1 MDPYFQDLVPVIH
14 NQSEYIQ
21 HLEAQV
27 KFCKVYSHV
36 YHFWNFFL
44 ILLCFFIYFP
54 FLCALLQEELQGLK
68 QRISVVVV
76 ENEKMHSELK
86 SKAVHESYTIKN
98 STVMFIIHVFKT
110 IIG

>member
-36 YHFWNFFL
+36 YHIWNFYF
-44 ILLCFFIYFP
+44 ILCFFIYFP

-76 ENEKMHSELK
+76 ENEKIHSELK
-86 SKAVHESYTIKN
+86 SKAVDVSYTIKN
-98 STVMFIIHVFKT
+98 STVTFIIHVFQM
-110 IIG
+110 IIV